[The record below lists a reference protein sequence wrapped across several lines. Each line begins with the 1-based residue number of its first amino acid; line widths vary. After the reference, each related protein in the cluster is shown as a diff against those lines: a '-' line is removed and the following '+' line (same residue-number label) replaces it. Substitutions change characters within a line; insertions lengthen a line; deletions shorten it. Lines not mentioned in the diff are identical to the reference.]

1 MKSLYKGILFIGLLL
16 TSLGCNKSQD
26 VKTIK
31 LGHGLDVSHPVHKSM
46 IYMSELLEK
55 NSNGKMK
62 IQIYPNQQLGTEREL
77 VELLQIGSV
86 GITKVSASVLEN
98 FAPSYSVLSIPFIFN
113 SEQHRFNVLEGEIG
127 KEILN
132 DGTEFWFQG
141 LCFYDAGSRSFY
153 TKDKPIY
160 SPSDL
165 EGQKIRVM
173 ESQTA
178 MSMVRSLGGS
188 PTPISFGELYTALQQ
203 GVVDGAENN
212 PPSFYTSRHYEVSK
226 YYTIDEHT
234 AVPDV
239 LIVSTHVW
247 NDLTSQE
254 QKWLQSAATE
264 SAEYQKKLWKKAS
277 SEALEKVQDAG
288 VEIIYP
294 DKKNF
299 QDKVQDLYETYKQEP
314 LKKDLIN
321 RIQQVEG

>member
-1 MKSLYKGILFIGLLL
+1 MKTIYKGILFIGLLF
-16 TSLGCNKSQD
+16 TSVACNKSSD
-26 VKTIK
+26 VKVIK

-46 IYMSELLEK
+46 IRMGELLEK
-55 NSNGKMK
+55 NSHGQMK

-127 KEILN
+127 KQILN
-132 DGTEFWFQG
+132 DGAKYWFQG

-160 SPSDL
+160 TPSDL

-239 LIVSTHVW
+239 LIISTHVW
-247 NDLTSQE
+247 NELTSEQ
-254 QKWLQSAATE
+254 QKWLQNAATE
-264 SAEYQKKLWKKAS
+264 SADYQKKLWKEAS
-277 SEALEKVQDAG
+277 SEALQKVQEAG
-288 VEIIYP
+288 IEIIYP

-299 QDKVQDLYETYKQEP
+299 QDKVQDLYEIYKQDPMKE
-314 LKKDLIN
+314 DFIN
-321 RIQQVEG
+321 RIQLVEG